1 MSLSKLRDFDYQL
14 IIWTLMC
21 EFQVLSEN
29 RDSSSRWLRT
39 VPGRKPTTTFCWSKT
54 RGMDILCT
62 VEKTQMILAK
72 QFLISLSASTSSE
85 IGNPIPCSKQLQ
97 PLKKIWTETKQFQRS
112 DIIWRSS
119 LIYNYSHESF
129 NQNRKLGY
137 FHPIWSIAP
146 SLCAMFVYIC

>member
-1 MSLSKLRDFDYQL
+1 
-14 IIWTLMC
+14 MC

-54 RGMDILCT
+54 RGMDTLCT

-97 PLKKIWTETKQFQRS
+97 PLKKILTETKQFQPS

-119 LIYNYSHESF
+119 LIYNYSPESF
-129 NQNRKLGY
+129 NQNRKFKKTGLFSSHFEY
-137 FHPIWSIAP
+137 C
-146 SLCAMFVYIC
+146 SLFMCNVCIYLLIFGLCMCSL